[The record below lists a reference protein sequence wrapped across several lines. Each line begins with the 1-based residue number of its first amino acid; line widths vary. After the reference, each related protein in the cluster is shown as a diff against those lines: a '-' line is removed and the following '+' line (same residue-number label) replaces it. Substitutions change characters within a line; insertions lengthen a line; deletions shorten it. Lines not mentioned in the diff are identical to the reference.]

1 MAEKKKD
8 KKKLKRSHKR
18 IIRIFSI
25 TLFVLSM
32 LHVVVYFGSDLLLR
46 NYVQHKVEEVSGGLY
61 EISFDRFHLSIFERG
76 FYFSGFVLSPTDVAM
91 DSMGKKPIY
100 KIQAPEIA
108 VKSIGYDFSKKVLG
122 IGEIHFVAP
131 SVQSKQDLEFI
142 DELSTESRLE
152 QLLVEIKRSV
162 ENVRLTEIIIEHLYV
177 EKADLLIENFVSQKS
192 IKAENTNIHIKDILM
207 LTPRSKPTPFN
218 AAGFNFTLENFEMLL
233 ADSVHNLQASEIQ
246 VSSLDN
252 YIQAKSVILSPD
264 LSKEREVYYSM
275 VLDNLEL
282 TDADINQVFYTTDV
296 KVGKMTLRNPSF
308 LMYSELSPQSD
319 KVLQD
324 YSLYPL
330 IKDILASISIDDL
343 TIKDGVY
350 LQRGVNDEYKNRIEA
365 DRIDFQMKNV
375 YIGQEEETDHEKF
388 FYADDAALELSSVKV
403 VLADGVHWITG
414 DKVRISSFE
423 DRVDVEGA
431 KVEPF
436 RDAGKDV
443 TLFEVDIPH
452 FSLEEANLKKVYN
465 ESVLDIEQLLIS
477 QPFVKFVNIQK
488 KEDKFQANTIKE
500 LSKDYLRAIYIQ
512 KLELQDGEMVLDNK
526 MDINKDSI
534 SFRKVSF
541 VMENFAVDESTEKDS
556 TTRFFMAEA
565 LQLELDDYAMKLTDD
580 IHLFKADK
588 IFIDTKAQSLH
599 VKGLGFEPLHP
610 ENVQENLR
618 RVNKKSVLDLAIPD
632 IYLHGVDIR
641 KAYFDEKLEVEQ
653 IEVNNPNI
661 KLSRFLA
668 RQEENEK
675 ERIYDIYDLATS
687 YFSHIIVDSVS
698 LINGSIA
705 YDNYVRDR
713 IKTFAENDVFIHIKN
728 FHLDKDVSPRMAGS
742 LFAEELDIS
751 LNNYVFNVANGKYSM
766 SADRIS
772 YNSSKDE
779 LVTANVRLSP
789 NRNLGMKLALSANI
803 PSLSFKGVDMEAF
816 LFENSL
822 SLSKVKMADA
832 QVNLFIDK
840 QAELDSAKTRDP
852 GVKSRKL
859 PKKIDLISI
868 DTVEASNAHFNA
880 FYSSEGGERELINTG
895 VNLSFHGLLLDSAK
909 LQEGDI
915 VSFFENMSMEIDDF
929 SLTLKDS
936 VHTIN
941 FSSVGLDTKSD
952 EITFQDFRVNPLELN
967 GGFKGPIVDAYIPR
981 VRIKTSSL
989 TSFQETGRL
998 DIDDLELDQP
1008 DIHLY
1013 LDKKSTRD
1021 KENKKAEKAIQDV
1034 IKQLEIDDFRLNG
1047 GVLSIREKDTTG
1059 KVQNYSGINMVL
1071 SDLSFDLSNSKG
1083 FDKNMVLNKDF
1094 LIELPN
1100 YILKLPDSLNVLEVG
1115 LVLLSNERMVLKDV
1129 ELKPRYGDY
1138 EYLDK
1143 VKYQTDVI
1151 HAKLPEVVFDS
1162 VDVKGILES
1171 KDISA
1176 VSMTINRPVIN
1187 VFRDKRM
1194 PFDSTLVRPMPQ
1206 ELMKSSG
1213 IKMELD
1219 TIKVLNGKVVYKE
1232 FPEKGMVPGSIAF
1245 DSLTVT
1251 ISPFYLNRALE
1262 DPYPVSLSELKAF
1275 ALINGVGAV
1284 NMNAK
1289 LHFDDPYRMD
1299 VAVNLGEF
1307 QLNTINSILA
1317 PNAFVRVL
1325 EGVVRPS
1332 DWTFQANK
1340 HEAFGTMNFRYNQL
1354 KVMLLN
1360 ERTLKKARGR
1370 TGMLNF
1376 VLNAFALRGNNPR
1389 KFFNNMVQAPIY
1401 LERDVSRFIFNY
1413 WWKLSLSGLKGSMGL
1428 GAAKKEDE
1436 EE

>member
-25 TLFVLSM
+25 TLFALGI
-32 LHVVVYFGSDLLLR
+32 LHVGVYFGSDLLLR
-46 NYVQHKVEEVSGGLY
+46 NYVQRQVEEASGGLY
-61 EISFDRFHLSIFERG
+61 EVNFDRFHLSIFERG
-76 FYFSGFVLSPTDVAM
+76 FYFSGFVLSPTQEAL
-91 DSMGKKPIY
+91 DSVSQKPIY

-108 VKSIGYDFSKKVLG
+108 VRSIGYDFSKKVLN
-122 IGEIHFVAP
+122 IGVIQFVEP
-131 SVQSKQDLEFI
+131 SVQSKQDLEISDDF
-142 DELSTESRLE
+142 SAQSRLE

-162 ENVRLTEIIIEHLYV
+162 EKVNLEEIIIENLYV

-192 IKAENTNIHIKDILM
+192 IKAENTNFHIKDILM
-207 LTPRSKPTPFN
+207 LNPRAKPTPFN

-233 ADSVHNLQASEIQ
+233 ADSVHNLQASQIH

-264 LSKEREVYYSM
+264 LSKDREVYYSM
-275 VLDNLEL
+275 ILDNLEL

-296 KVGKMTLRNPSF
+296 NVGKLMLRNPSF
-308 LMYSELSPQSD
+308 LMYSELSPQSES
-319 KVLQD
+319 VLQD

-330 IKDILASISIDDL
+330 IQDILASISIDDL
-343 TIKDGVY
+343 TIEDGVY
-350 LQRGVNDEYKNRIEA
+350 LQRGVEDEYKNRIEA
-365 DRIDFQMKNV
+365 DRIDFRMKKV
-375 YIGQEEETDHEKF
+375 YIGPEEKSNPDQF
-388 FYADDAALELSSVKV
+388 FYADDAALELSNVKV
-403 VLADGVHWITG
+403 VLADGIHWITG
-414 DKVRISSFE
+414 DKVSISSFD

-443 TLFEVDIPH
+443 TLFEVDIPR

-465 ESVLDIEQLLIS
+465 ESVLDIENLLIS

-488 KEDKFQANTIKE
+488 KEDRARMNTIQE
-500 LSKDYLRAIYIQ
+500 LSKDYLRAIYIK
-512 KLELQDGEMVLDNK
+512 KLELQDGEMVVDNK
-526 MDINKDSI
+526 LDINKDSI

-541 VMENFAVDESTEKDS
+541 VMENFAVDESTERDS
-556 TTRFFMAEA
+556 TARFFMAEA

-588 IFIDTKAQSLH
+588 IFIDTKAQSLQ
-599 VKGLGFEPLHP
+599 VKGLGFEPMHP
-610 ENVQENLR
+610 ENVEENLR
-618 RVNKKSVLDLAIPD
+618 RVNKKSVLDLSIPD
-632 IYLHGVDIR
+632 IYLHGIDLR
-641 KAYFDEKLEVEQ
+641 KAYFEEKLEVKR
-653 IEVNNPNI
+653 IDVNSPNI
-661 KLSRFLA
+661 KLSRYLA
-668 RQEENEK
+668 RQEESEK
-675 ERIYDIYDLATS
+675 DKIYDIYDLATS

-698 LINGSIA
+698 LSNGSIA

-751 LNNYVFNVANGKYSM
+751 LNNYVFDVANGKYSM

-779 LVTANVRLSP
+779 LVTLNVKLSP
-789 NRNLGMKLALSANI
+789 NRSSGMKLALSANI
-803 PSLSFKGVDMEAF
+803 PSLSFRGVDMEAF

-822 SLSKVKMADA
+822 SLSKVMLADA

-840 QAELDSAKTRDP
+840 QAELDS
-852 GVKSRKL
+852 GEVKSQAGKNRKL
-859 PKKIDLISI
+859 PKRIDLISI

-880 FYSSEGGERELINTG
+880 FYSSGGEERELINTG
-895 VNLSFHGLLLDSAK
+895 VNLSFYGLFLDSAK
-909 LQEGDI
+909 LQQGDI
-915 VSFFENMSMEIDDF
+915 VSFFENMSMDIDDF
-929 SLTLKDS
+929 SLTLNDGI
-936 VHTIN
+936 HRIN
-941 FSSVGLDTKSD
+941 FSSVGLNTKSD
-952 EITFQDFRVNPLELN
+952 EITLEDFRINPLMLN
-967 GGFKGPIVDAYIPR
+967 GNIGSPIVDAYIPK
-981 VRIKTSSL
+981 VKIKTSSL
-989 TSFQETGRL
+989 TSFQETGRF
-998 DIDDLELDQP
+998 DIEALELDQP

-1013 LDKKSTRD
+1013 LDKKETSGQKKRKS
-1021 KENKKAEKAIQDV
+1021 KEVVQDV
-1034 IKQLEIDDFRLNG
+1034 IKELEVKDFRLNG
-1047 GVLSIREKDTTG
+1047 GALSIRDKDTTG
-1059 KVQNYSGINMVL
+1059 KVQNYSGINIVL
-1071 SDLSFDLSNSKG
+1071 GDLVFDLSSPNG

-1100 YILKLPDSLNVLEVG
+1100 YSMKLPDSLNVLEVG
-1115 LVLLSNERMVLKDV
+1115 LVLLSNEKMVLKDV

-1138 EYLDK
+1138 EYLNK

-1151 HAKLPEVVFDS
+1151 HAKLPEVVFDR
-1162 VDVKGILES
+1162 VDVKGIIES
-1171 KDISA
+1171 KDIRA
-1176 VSMTINRPVIN
+1176 QSMTINAPEVN

-1206 ELMKSSG
+1206 KLMQSSG

-1219 TIKVLNGKVVYKE
+1219 TIKVQNGKVVYKE

-1245 DSLTVT
+1245 DSLTAT
-1251 ISPFYLNRALE
+1251 ISPFYLNKNLD
-1262 DPYPVSLSELKAF
+1262 DPYPISVSELNAF
-1275 ALINGVGAV
+1275 ALMNGVGPI
-1284 NMNAK
+1284 NMSAK
-1289 LHFDDPYRMD
+1289 LYFDDPYLMD

-1307 QLNTINSILA
+1307 QLSTINSILA
-1317 PNAFVRVL
+1317 PNAFVKVL
-1325 EGVVRPS
+1325 NGVVRPS
-1332 DWTFQANK
+1332 HWTFSANK
-1340 HEAFGTMNFRYNQL
+1340 YEAFGTMNFRYNHL

-1370 TGMLNF
+1370 IGMLNF
-1376 VLNAFALRGNNPR
+1376 VLNSFALRGNNPR
-1389 KFFNNMVQAPIY
+1389 KLFKSMVEAPIY
-1401 LERDVSRFIFNY
+1401 FERDISRFIFNY
-1413 WWKLSLSGLKGSMGL
+1413 WWKLSFSGFKGSMGL
-1428 GAAKKEDE
+1428 GTAKKEDE

>member
-8 KKKLKRSHKR
+8 KKKLKRFHKR

-25 TLFVLSM
+25 TLFVLGV
-32 LHVVVYFGSDLLLR
+32 LHVTVYFGSDLLLR
-46 NYVQHKVEEVSGGLY
+46 NYVQHKVEEASGGLY
-61 EISFDRFHLSIFERG
+61 EVNFDRFHLSIFERG
-76 FYFSGFVLSPTDVAM
+76 FYFSGFVLSPTKEAI
-91 DSMGKKPIY
+91 DSVSKKPIY
-100 KIQAPEIA
+100 KVQAPEIA
-108 VKSIGYDFSKKVLG
+108 VKFVGYDFSEKVLD
-122 IGEIHFVAP
+122 IGEIRFVEP
-131 SVQSKQDLEFI
+131 SVQSKQDLELI
-142 DELSTESRLE
+142 DDFSTESRLE
-152 QLLVEIKRSV
+152 QLLGEIKRSV
-162 ENVRLTEIIIEHLYV
+162 ENVRLKEIIIENLYV
-177 EKADLLIENFVSQKS
+177 EKADLLIENFVSHKS
-192 IKAENTNIHIKDILM
+192 IKAENTNIQIKDILM
-207 LTPRSKPTPFN
+207 LNPRPKPTPFN

-252 YIQAKSVILSPD
+252 YIQAKSVVLSPD
-264 LSKEREVYYSM
+264 LGKEREVYYNM

-296 KVGKMTLRNPSF
+296 NVGQMTLRNPSF
-308 LMYSELSPQSD
+308 LMYSELSPESD
-319 KVLQD
+319 RVLQD

-343 TIKDGVY
+343 TIDDGVY
-350 LQRGVNDEYKNRIEA
+350 LQRGVEDEYKNRIEA

-375 YIGQEEETDHEKF
+375 YIGPELKSSPEQF

-414 DKVRISSFE
+414 DKVKISSFE

-443 TLFEVDIPH
+443 TLFEVDIPR

-465 ESVLDIEQLLIS
+465 QSVLDIENLVIS

-488 KEDKFQANTIKE
+488 RSEQSQVNTIQD
-500 LSKDYLRAIYIQ
+500 LSKDYLSAIYIK
-512 KLELQDGEMVLDNK
+512 KLELQDGEMVLNNK
-526 MDINKDSI
+526 LDINKDSI
-534 SFRKVSF
+534 SFQKVSF
-541 VMENFAVDESTEKDS
+541 VMENFAVDESTERDS

-580 IHLFKADK
+580 IHIFKADK
-588 IFIDTKAQSLH
+588 IFIDTKSQSLQ

-610 ENVQENLR
+610 EKVEENLK
-618 RVNKKSVLDLAIPD
+618 RVNKKSVLDLVIPD

-641 KAYFDEKLEVEQ
+641 KAYFDEKLEVKH

-661 KLSRFLA
+661 KLSRYLA
-668 RQEENEK
+668 RQEEDEK

-687 YFSHIIVDSVS
+687 YFSYIIVDSVS

-779 LVTANVRLSP
+779 LVTANVKLSP
-789 NRNLGMKLALSANI
+789 NRSLGMKLALSANI
-803 PSLSFKGVDMEAF
+803 PSLSFSGVDMEAF

-832 QVNLFIDK
+832 QVNLFIDR
-840 QAELDSAKTRDP
+840 QAELDSADMKSQR
-852 GVKSRKL
+852 VKNRKL

-895 VNLSFHGLLLDSAK
+895 VNLSFYGLFLDSAK
-909 LQEGDI
+909 LQQGDI
-915 VSFFENMSMEIDDF
+915 VNFFENMAMDIDDF
-929 SLTLKDS
+929 SLTLRDS

-952 EITFQDFRVNPLELN
+952 EITFEDFRVNPLELN
-967 GGFKGPIVDAYIPR
+967 GGFRGPIVDAYIPK
-981 VRIKTSSL
+981 VKIKTSSL

-1013 LDKKSTRD
+1013 LDKKGAKAKAD
-1021 KENKKAEKAIQDV
+1021 ENAKEVVQDV
-1034 IKQLEIDDFRLNG
+1034 IKQLVIDDFRLNG
-1047 GVLSIREKDTTG
+1047 GILSIREKDTTG
-1059 KVQNYSGINMVL
+1059 KVQNYSGVNMVL
-1071 SDLSFDLSNSKG
+1071 SDLNFDLSSNQG

-1100 YILKLPDSLNVLEVG
+1100 YTLKLPDSLNVLEVG
-1115 LVLLSNERMVLKDV
+1115 LVLLSNERMVLKEV

-1151 HAKLPEVVFDS
+1151 HAKLPEVVFDH
-1162 VDVKGILES
+1162 VDVKGIIES
-1171 KDISA
+1171 KDIRGR
-1176 VSMTINRPVIN
+1176 SMTIIEPEVN

-1206 ELMKSSG
+1206 ELMRSSG

-1219 TIKVLNGKVVYKE
+1219 TIMLQNGKVVYKE

-1245 DSLTVT
+1245 DSLTAS
-1251 ISPFYLNRALE
+1251 ISPFYLNKSLD
-1262 DPYPVSLSELKAF
+1262 DPYPISMSELKAF
-1275 ALINGVGAV
+1275 AMMNGVAPV
-1284 NMNAK
+1284 NMSAK
-1289 LHFDDPYRMD
+1289 LYFDDPYLME

-1307 QLNTINSILA
+1307 QVSTINSILA
-1317 PNAFVRVL
+1317 TNAFVKVL

-1332 DWTFQANK
+1332 DWRFQANK
-1340 HEAFGTMNFRYNQL
+1340 HEASGKMNFRYNRL

-1389 KFFNNMVQAPIY
+1389 KFFNTMVEAPIY
-1401 LERDVSRFIFNY
+1401 LERDTSRFIFNY
-1413 WWKLSLSGLKGSMGL
+1413 WWKLSFSGLKGSMGL
-1428 GAAKKEDE
+1428 GEAKKEEDDE
-1436 EE
+1436 